1 MLAMK
6 GKILFTIKPHSVVDV
21 ITNSSTE
28 LFVGK
33 NSSKE
38 ALEELIKEVY
48 PNYLDEYES
57 LISIDDLTPEMLDTY
72 FDYEC
77 SPHCY
82 PSKKSNYPV
91 LPGFTFEELY
101 EEDEIAWNK
110 EMQYKLRNNLVDP
123 DYDWRRRFVTEENFE
138 EMKDKL
144 DPKREMF
151 FLYSIDENPNWDF
164 QELLMNIM
172 TRIHLG

>member
-1 MLAMK
+1 MA
-6 GKILFTIKPHSVVDV
+6 KIIFTIKPHSVIDV

-28 LFVGK
+28 LFVGR

-48 PNYLDEYES
+48 PNYLYEYEP
-57 LISIDDLTPEMLDTY
+57 LVSINDLTHEMLDMY

-82 PSKKSNYPV
+82 PAKKSSYPV

-110 EMQYKLRNNLVDP
+110 EMQYKLRNNLVDL

-138 EMKDKL
+138 EIKNKL

-151 FLYSIDENPNWDF
+151 FLFSINENPNWDY
-164 QELLMNIM
+164 QKKLMNIM
-172 TRIHLG
+172 DRIHLG